1 MSRLSLPFHA
11 EDISALAR
19 SLKGQI
25 TACDHDPSHVEL
37 LNMLARSGGY
47 RNFQHFRAQ
56 VAAQQHLASPP
67 PVPEPTP
74 VDFIKVRRMLRH
86 FDAAGRLIVWPS
98 KRSQQQL
105 CLWVVWS
112 RVPPRQVFSEPEI
125 NRVLTANHLFG
136 DYALLR
142 RWLCDDGMMTRT
154 ADGRE
159 YRRVEQRPPPDAV
172 ALIGH
177 LSHGG
182 AASSGS

>member
-1 MSRLSLPFHA
+1 MSRLSLPFHT
-11 EDISALAR
+11 EDISALAK

-25 TACDHDPSHVEL
+25 AGCDHDPSHVEL

-56 VAAQQHLASPP
+56 AAAQEHLANPP
-67 PVPEPTP
+67 PEPVPVP
-74 VDFIKVRRMLRH
+74 VDFVKVRRMLRY
-86 FDAAGRLIVWPS
+86 FDPSGRVIRWPS
-98 KRSQQQL
+98 KRGQQEL

-112 RVPPRQVFSEPEI
+112 RIPARQVFSEPEI

-142 RWLCDDGMMTRT
+142 RWLCDYGMMSRT
-154 ADGRE
+154 VDGRE
-159 YRRVEQRPPPDAV
+159 YRRVEQRPPADAV

-177 LSHGG
+177 LTHGS
-182 AASSGS
+182 AA